1 MRMRN
6 PRRLLILLALGGTL
20 LQLGGCAAY
29 TAQLFVGQFATAL
42 LGALAG
48 QFLDQFASQIA
59 GSGG

>member
-6 PRRLLILLALGGTL
+6 PLRFLLLLAVGGTL

-29 TAQLFVGQFATAL
+29 TAQLFLGQFATAF
-42 LGALAG
+42 LGAIAG